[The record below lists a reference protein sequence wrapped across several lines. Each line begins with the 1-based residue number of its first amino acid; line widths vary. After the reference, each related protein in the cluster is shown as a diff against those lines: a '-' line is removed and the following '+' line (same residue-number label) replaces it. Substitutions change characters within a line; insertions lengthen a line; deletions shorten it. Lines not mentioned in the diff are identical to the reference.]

1 MNESGIIS
9 WEICQLVRF
18 GLFSDEQ
25 AVLRS
30 ALRALFKSQ
39 PQIRQKMLIHAYT
52 AGEISLGKAADIMG
66 ISSEDMKDILCESG
80 AEIHLG
86 PRTIDELYQDIANA

>member
-25 AVLRS
+25 AVRS
-30 ALRALFKSQ
+30 
-39 PQIRQKMLIHAYT
+39 LIHAYT
-52 AGEISLGKAADIMG
+52 AGEISLGKAAEIMG
-66 ISSEDMKDILCESG
+66 ISSGEMKDILSEK
-80 AEIHLG
+80 
-86 PRTIDELYQDIANA
+86 